1 MVRVA
6 INGFGRIGRTIFRLG
21 FGRDDIDFIA
31 VNDLTNPRT
40 LAHLLKYDS
49 IHGKYDRDVK
59 AKDDALIVD
68 GKEIKVF
75 AERDPENLPW
85 HELDIDVVVESTGRF
100 RDKENASKHL
110 KAGAKKVII
119 SAPSKGD
126 GINSVVIGVNED
138 AIKNGDRIVDNA
150 SCTTNCLTPV
160 VKVLND
166 RFGIKRGFMTTVHAY
181 TSDQNLLD
189 GPHDDLRRARSAA
202 INILPTTTGAATATG
217 KVIPELQGR
226 MDGIAIRVPVADG
239 SLIDLVAELE
249 RDVTK
254 DEINKAMKEASE
266 GYLKGIL
273 EYSEE
278 PLVSSDVIGSRA
290 SCIFDAQSTMVIG
303 GNFIKVLAWYDNEV
317 GYSMRMVELITMM

>member
-100 RDKENASKHL
+100 RDRKNASKHL